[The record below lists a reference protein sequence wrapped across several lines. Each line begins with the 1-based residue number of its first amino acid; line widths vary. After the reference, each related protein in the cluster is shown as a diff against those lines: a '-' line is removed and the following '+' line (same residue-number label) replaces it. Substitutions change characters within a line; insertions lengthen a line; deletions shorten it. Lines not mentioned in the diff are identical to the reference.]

1 MEHIYVN
8 KAYNSSTYEY
18 ETLWTRKFV
27 LATDDPAWVMPLPK
41 AEIDK
46 NTGMLD
52 NPRNE
57 RRYEDVNN

>member
-1 MEHIYVN
+1 ML
-8 KAYNSSTYEY
+8 T
-18 ETLWTRKFV
+18 
-27 LATDDPAWVMPLPK
+27 TDDPAWVMPLPK